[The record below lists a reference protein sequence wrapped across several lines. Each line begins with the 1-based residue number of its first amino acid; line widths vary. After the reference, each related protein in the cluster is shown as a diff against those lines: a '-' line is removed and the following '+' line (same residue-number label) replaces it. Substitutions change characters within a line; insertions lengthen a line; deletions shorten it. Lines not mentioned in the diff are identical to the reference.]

1 MALMTSA
8 GTSSTRA
15 LARVMRD
22 LATDRELVAAF
33 ARVTA
38 AATSR

>member
-1 MALMTSA
+1 MALMTSVA
-8 GTSSTRA
+8 RA
-15 LARVMRD
+15 MRD

-33 ARVTA
+33 ARVTV

>member
-1 MALMTSA
+1 MDAAL
-8 GTSSTRA
+8 TRA
-15 LARVMRD
+15 MRD